1 MSSTVNS
8 TTAPINGFFEWFGE
22 LGLIFLAGS
31 AGGSDTAV

>member
-22 LGLIFLAGS
+22 LGFFPGRFC
-31 AGGSDTAV
+31 GRQ